1 VSNKMA
7 GVHRL
12 TKKQPE
18 EKDVLVIY
26 NVAKKDPEQPANVK
40 LAIQCIYDY
49 VANYPV
55 YFRVQ
60 PTMHNSRLVFSIIG
74 TIPDQEQ
81 LNKVLALAVS
91 ECNCELVHGPN
102 QSPKMRTR

>member
-1 VSNKMA
+1 MSNKMA
-7 GVHRL
+7 GMHRL
-12 TKKQPE
+12 IKKQPE

-26 NVAKKDPEQPANVK
+26 NVAKKDPEQPAEVK
-40 LAIQCIYDY
+40 LAIRCIYDY

-60 PTMHNSRLVFSIIG
+60 PVMHNSRLVFSIIG

-81 LNKVLALAVS
+81 LKRVLALAMS
-91 ECNCELVHGPN
+91 ECNCELVYGPN
-102 QSPKMRTR
+102 QPPQTRVR